1 MSREP
6 KTPQGS
12 QEVTS
17 GSEASSSTSSSTPLS
32 SPGRREYKAPRLK
45 KLGSV
50 RDLTLGSP
58 RLPFGD
64 GRGGFQ
70 RGPM

>member
-6 KTPQGS
+6 KTPQDS
-12 QEVTS
+12 QTHDVTDAPS
-17 GSEASSSTSSSTPLS
+17 AASATA
-32 SPGRREYKAPRLK
+32 GRREYKAPRLK
-45 KLGSV
+45 RLGSV

-64 GRGGFQ
+64 GRGGF
-70 RGPM
+70 RNM

>member
-6 KTPQGS
+6 KTPQDL
-12 QEVTS
+12 QTQHDVT
-17 GSEASSSTSSSTPLS
+17 ETSSTPS
-32 SPGRREYKAPRLK
+32 GAAGGHGRREYKAPRLK
-45 KLGSV
+45 RLGSV

-64 GRGGFQ
+64 GRGGF
-70 RGPM
+70 RAM